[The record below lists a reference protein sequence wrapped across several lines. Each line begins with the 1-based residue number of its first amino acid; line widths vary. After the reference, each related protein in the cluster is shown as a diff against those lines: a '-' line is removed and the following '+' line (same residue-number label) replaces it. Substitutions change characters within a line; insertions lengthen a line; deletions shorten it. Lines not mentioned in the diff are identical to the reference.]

1 MIKFARKRD
10 EKIADLAWQLTDTE
24 SILPF
29 IIKIIRFGEFRSI
42 HSNLYRL
49 AGIIR
54 KKISLF
60 TFHLKHV

>member
-1 MIKFARKRD
+1 MIKFAHKRD

-42 HSNLYRL
+42 QLNLDRL

-54 KKISLF
+54 
-60 TFHLKHV
+60 